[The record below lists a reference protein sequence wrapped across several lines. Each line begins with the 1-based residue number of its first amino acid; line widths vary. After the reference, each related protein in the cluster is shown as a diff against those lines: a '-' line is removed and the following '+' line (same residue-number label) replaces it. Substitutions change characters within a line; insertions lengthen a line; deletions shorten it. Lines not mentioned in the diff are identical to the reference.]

1 MIEESH
7 QKTMRMLS
15 LFERLSQGEVINKQK
30 EAEYFKVSEKA
41 IQRDIKDLRAYFSNY
56 KTNFLSKSIVFSR
69 KERGYILRRNNTLRL
84 TTEEV
89 IVIARLLIEKRAL
102 SDVQMKQMIDK
113 LVSGLPEGS
122 RENIKK
128 LM

>member
-1 MIEESH
+1 
-7 QKTMRMLS
+7 MLS